1 MASNKTDP
9 RVIKTRNS
17 LRKALVYLMRR
28 KKLEDI
34 NVQQITE
41 AANITRGTFYL
52 HYKDK
57 QDFIDSAIEE
67 VLNEF
72 FNYVMVDSQSLSNAN
87 GQKVQVL
94 SLQRAFQFIEKE
106 ADIFDVLLN
115 DDKNNF
121 FYKQLYGR
129 LLDQLTK
136 FYTESIEPEE
146 QLEVPL
152 NIQISFINSAL
163 LGLIRHWLDDGMIY
177 TPHYMAQ
184 SVTKM
189 FEQLNSDHVI
199 LLDFFSNEPASVL
212 QDS

>member
-129 LLDQLTK
+129 LLDQLTN

>member
-9 RVIKTRNS
+9 RVIKTRNN

-72 FNYVMVDSQSLSNAN
+72 FNYIMVDSQSLSNAN

-94 SLQRAFQFIEKE
+94 SLQRTFQFIEKE

-115 DDKNNF
+115 DDQNNF
-121 FYKQLYGR
+121 FYKQLYSR
-129 LLDQLTK
+129 LSDQLTQ
-136 FYTESIEPEE
+136 FYTETIEPEE

-177 TPHYMAQ
+177 TPHYMTQ
-184 SVTKM
+184 SVAKM
-189 FEQLNSDHVI
+189 FEQLNSDHVT
-199 LLDFFSNEPASVL
+199 LLNFFSDEPKSVL